1 MKVVNVVLVG
11 LMLFALGSCEGSSSS
26 LLNQDQM
33 IFTKLVY
40 NSVAS
45 EDEGLEEVDIP
56 SEEFSNE
63 FVFEEIRIVNSSYF
77 TTVFD
82 YQLEPYFTQ
91 PMVGEEIEVVVS
103 ILELYSPIYEDWYTQ
118 EILILKYGEEMT
130 GFMAPSIRLVDYDSE
145 YYLPYQGQFVFQS
158 SMFMSGNTVTKYY
171 EKDDLGYTYQV
182 DLADKESISIH
193 TTISYPG
200 DDIEDWEHHGVGE
213 NYKTLEADV
222 TLDLIEQVKVDKV
235 FFEAVITSIDVESGV
250 LFVQSDSLASLT
262 SISLFYDG
270 EIHDV
275 DGNLIGF
282 EDLKEGDRIESYY
295 FKRYPSYQPVEIMVT
310 SVRLEE

>member
-1 MKVVNVVLVG
+1 MKVVNVVLVS
-11 LMLFALGSCEGSSSS
+11 LMLFALGSCEGSSSP

-56 SEEFSNE
+56 REEFSNE
-63 FVFEEIRIVNSSYF
+63 FVFEEIRIINSSYF

-158 SMFMSGNTVTKYY
+158 SMFMSGNIVTKYY
-171 EKDDLGYTYQV
+171 EEDDLIYTYRV
-182 DLADKESISIH
+182 DLADTENITVHTSIA
-193 TTISYPG
+193 YPG
-200 DDIEDWEHHGVGE
+200 DKVADKEEHSFGE
-213 NYKTLEADV
+213 NYRALEADV
-222 TLDLIEQVKVDKV
+222 TLDLIDQVKVNKV

-270 EIHDV
+270 EVQDA

-282 EDLKEGDRIESYY
+282 EDLKENDVIRTYY
-295 FKRYPSYQPVEIMVT
+295 FERYANYQPEDIIVT
-310 SVRLEE
+310 KIEVK